1 MRVATHHVVKSISQ
15 RALLRHWREIANG
28 RQLPAFDR
36 FAPTARAHDPR
47 QLMFWAVEGD
57 GTARR
62 FKTLYQGTYL
72 IESFGINPP
81 PPQLLQAV
89 VPPSLQQMTLEGLNA
104 CADQRS
110 PLYMVIST
118 ADDLGNTVD
127 CERLLLPFGDTSE
140 EVRQIVASL
149 QLISVDG
156 CFSRET
162 VLARFTAEAKV
173 TFAARLASE
182 QPAAASTP

>member
-28 RQLPAFDR
+28 RHLPAFDR
-36 FAPTARAHDPR
+36 FAPPARAHDPR
-47 QLMFWAVEGD
+47 QLMFWGVEGN
-57 GTARR
+57 GETRR
-62 FKTLYQGTYL
+62 FKTLHQGTYL
-72 IESFGINPP
+72 IESFGIDPP
-81 PPQLLQAV
+81 PPQLLQTV
-89 VPPSLQQMTLEGLNA
+89 VPPPLQQMTLEGLNA
-104 CADQRS
+104 CADQRG
-110 PLYMVIST
+110 PFYMVIST
-118 ADDLGNTVD
+118 TDDLGNTVD
-127 CERLLLPFGDTSE
+127 CERLLLPFGDASG

-156 CFSRET
+156 RFTRET
-162 VLARFTAEAKV
+162 VLARFTAAAKV